1 MLYSN
6 FINSLAQDLKDR
18 GLGIMVGG
26 VLVPLLMYA
35 DDIVM
40 MAGSIS
46 ELQLMNDVV
55 TEFAFKNRCRMN
67 GDKSAVMA
75 FNAAPELKRRVQQHT
90 WTLSGERVEVKTQ
103 YKYLGVDVLERT
115 VDWRTHVNRITAKA
129 RARSNDLLWTCRRD
143 KGMRPRSAVTM
154 WKALVRPII
163 EYAAEIW
170 GGEISAAL
178 SDRME
183 KVQTDFGRAIL
194 GLKGH
199 IGVANDFVR
208 AELGMETLE
217 ARREKL
223 RLGYWRRI
231 FVANQNRVLVVVA
244 RLRRQEVMAGRRE
257 SHTSWMWGTRRLLVV
272 RGMRELWETPEL
284 CFCVRQGSARFKEQM
299 KIRWKKLCYEEV
311 EEHHDVEIE
320 ARMAAM
326 PSMSQYCRVKE
337 WGELPEELA
346 VMQAESGKYGMLV
359 PERYLDDV
367 NERLACHL
375 KLLCRAGC
383 LPTIARVCKE
393 LRDVRKIPLGDE
405 EAHCRMCKSGAR
417 EDIEHIVLHCEAY
430 ATHRERMHEKAAE
443 ACRVIGFGIF
453 AIAPACDKMDLLLGR
468 STGNAVADN
477 NIDHAFKRFLKRAW
491 RSRARLTRAI
501 NEAFDRSD
509 IVDRQDAPTKLVS
522 MKEARGVVAAARPAT
537 GPPAVVAAPGQ
548 GATPH
553 NMQGRCVRR
562 RLAL

>member
-1 MLYSN
+1 ML
-6 FINSLAQDLKDR
+6 
-18 GLGIMVGG
+18 
-26 VLVPLLMYA
+26 
-35 DDIVM
+35 
-40 MAGSIS
+40 AGSIS

-75 FNAAPELKRRVQQHT
+75 FNAASVLKRRVQQQL
-90 WTLSGERVEVKTQ
+90 WTLSGERVEVRTQ

-194 GLKGH
+194 GLTGH

-208 AELGMETLE
+208 AELGLETLE

-231 FVANQNRVLVVVA
+231 FVANQNRVLVLVA
-244 RLRRQEVMAGRRE
+244 RLRRQEVIAGRRE
-257 SHTSWMWGTRRLLVV
+257 AHTSWMWGTRRLLIA
-272 RGMRELWETPEL
+272 RDLREQWEDPEL
-284 CFCVRQGSARFKEQM
+284 CFCVRQGPAHYKEQM
-299 KIRWKKLCYEEV
+299 KCRWKKLCHSVV
-311 EEHHDVEIE
+311 EEHQDDERE
-320 ARMAAM
+320 TRMAAM
-326 PSMSQYCRVKE
+326 PSMARYCRVKR
-337 WGELPEELA
+337 WNELPKDLA
-346 VMQAESGKYGMLV
+346 VMQSESGQRGMLV

-367 NERLACHL
+367 SERLACHL
-375 KLLCRAGC
+375 KMLCRAGC

-393 LRDVRKIPLGDE
+393 LRDVRKIPLGGE
-405 EAHCRMCKSGAR
+405 WARCRMCNSGDI
-417 EDIEHIVLHCEAY
+417 EDIEHIVLYCAAY
-430 ATHRERMHEKAAE
+430 ATQREWMYGKAAE
-443 ACRVIGFGIF
+443 ACRVWAGIGRF
-453 AIAPACDKMDLLLGR
+453 AAAPACDKLDLLLGR
-468 STGNAVADN
+468 STGSAESDD

-491 RSRARLTRAI
+491 RRRARLTRAI
-501 NEAFDRSD
+501 NEAFNRSD
-509 IVDRQDAPTKLVS
+509 IVDRLDAPTKLVS
-522 MKEARGVVAAARPAT
+522 MKEARGAVAAARRAT
-537 GPPAVVAAPGQ
+537 GQGGAPPP
-548 GATPH
+548 PH
-553 NMQGRCVRR
+553 ASSLGRCVRR